1 MGKNVFKT
9 VLFTSLALLAFALNS
24 LLCRMALGSG
34 ETDAAGFTLV
44 RLVSGAVTMSAI
56 LMATR
61 QNVSP
66 FRAGNWQSAFFLF
79 GYAIAFSFAYL
90 GLTAGTGALILFGA
104 VQLTIIG
111 LAAFNGDRPSKIEWI
126 GLILAASG
134 LFYLVLPGLSA
145 PPMLNSILMGAAG
158 FCWGIYTVIGK
169 SSKSPLSDTAGN
181 FVKSVPMIVI
191 ASAAFAS
198 QINLS
203 ARGLWL
209 AVASGAIAS
218 GIGYALWYSVLPN
231 LNATRAAILQL
242 SVPLLT
248 AFGGIF
254 LLGENFSLRLL
265 TAAAL
270 IVGGIA
276 LSSYGRTS
284 EVNDQR
290 QNVA

>member
-1 MGKNVFKT
+1 MFKT

>member
-1 MGKNVFKT
+1 MFKT

-24 LLCRMALGSG
+24 LLCRMALGGG
-34 ETDAAGFTLV
+34 ETDATGFTLV

-56 LMATR
+56 LIASR
-61 QNVSP
+61 QNASP
-66 FRAGNWQSAFFLF
+66 LRAGNWQSAFFLF

-111 LAAFNGDRPSKIEWI
+111 LAAFNGERPGKIEWI
-126 GLILAASG
+126 GLFLAAGG

-145 PPMLNSILMGAAG
+145 PPLLNSILMGAAG

-169 SSKSPLSDTAGN
+169 LSKSPLSDTAGN
-181 FVKSVPMIVI
+181 FVKSVPMILI
-191 ASAAFAS
+191 ASAAFAG

-203 ARGLWL
+203 ARGFSL

-242 SVPLLT
+242 SVPILT

-270 IVGGIA
+270 IVGGIT
-276 LSSYGRTS
+276 LSIYGRKP
-284 EVNDQR
+284 EVKDQQ